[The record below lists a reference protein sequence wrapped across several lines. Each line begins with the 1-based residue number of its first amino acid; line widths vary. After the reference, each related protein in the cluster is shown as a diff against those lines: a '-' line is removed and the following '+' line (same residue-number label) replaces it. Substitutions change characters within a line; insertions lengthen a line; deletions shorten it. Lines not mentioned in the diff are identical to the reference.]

1 MSYFLP
7 LYSSNRPKIQNFKKW
22 KTHLEIS
29 SFYVSVPKI
38 MIICYTVPEI
48 WRLRHVMVVFH
59 FWLIFA
65 LLHPPPPPASPVT
78 AQKVKISKKRKK
90 KTPRHII
97 FNISLPKIMIIC
109 FTYCSW
115 DMVPYICNCY
125 LSFGAIFFCLFTPL
139 TSLSNSRQHLAN
151 ANIIADVKSKIIT
164 PSWHF
169 LVDMVF
175 SATSKV
181 QNYQNKTEVKSL
193 SPSKHM
199 LATYF
204 KEF

>member
-1 MSYFLP
+1 MKNTPGDIIFLRKCTKNHDHM
-7 LYSSNRPKIQNFKKW
+7 LYCSWDMAPETCNGCFSFLANFCPF
-22 KTHLEIS
+22 T
-29 SFYVSVPKI
+29 
-38 MIICYTVPEI
+38 
-48 WRLRHVMVVFH
+48 
-59 FWLIFA
+59 
-65 LLHPPPPPASPVT
+65 PASPVT

-115 DMVPYICNCY
+115 DMVPYRCNCY

-169 LVDMVF
+169 LVDMIF

>member
-65 LLHPPPPPASPVT
+65 LL
-78 AQKVKISKKRKK
+78 QKVKISKKRKK

-115 DMVPYICNCY
+115 DMVPYRCNCY

-164 PSWHF
+164 LSWHF
-169 LVDMVF
+169 LVDMIF